1 MAKRNI
7 EYFKISAINDAIPAV
22 SRMSGHYLRMFY
34 KGHLDGN
41 IKIKQVEALQAE
53 ITTKYKGAM
62 KELTEY
68 KSRLKQL
75 DNEQQR

>member
-7 EYFKISAINDAIPAV
+7 EYFKISAINSDIEPIGN
-22 SRMSGHYLRMFY
+22 RMSGHYLRMFY
-34 KGHLDGN
+34 KGHLDSN
-41 IKIKQVEALQAE
+41 IKLKQVEALQAE

-68 KSRLKQL
+68 KSRLKSL
-75 DNEQQR
+75 ENE